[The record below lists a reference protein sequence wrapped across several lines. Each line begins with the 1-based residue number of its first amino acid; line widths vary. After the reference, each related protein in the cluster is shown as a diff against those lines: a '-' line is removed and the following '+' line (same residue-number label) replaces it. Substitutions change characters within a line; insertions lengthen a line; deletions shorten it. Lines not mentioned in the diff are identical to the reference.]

1 MRDEAGF
8 DGAQV
13 WFGLQ
18 LGELSV
24 DIAPVL
30 HQLQPLDGFHVT
42 CGKLAVDVGFA
53 CSERLRAD
61 LATPFRLV
69 GLQRIEIVP
78 HRSGFDAARSDRG
91 FVLVGHGSFGH
102 GACISAESSDGGICG
117 SVVPCLSPNRRLL
130 GRVSCLF
137 DTSTHVQTAQI
148 AQCGIGAPTD
158 TVRDMATASSDDD
171 IALARELFEAWD
183 SGNGVSKSEL
193 ERRTWGDGSSH
204 GRRFDRFVRTLLGAE
219 TSRPS
224 KQSDRIADLEAQIR
238 SLGAQPVG
246 AAEAE
251 WQVHLQQAR
260 ASCMEA
266 LRVWNDP
273 TSSFRTGAFALLFVT
288 AWNSL
293 ASALL
298 QREGKEWRH
307 LDDTGVPVLVN
318 GAEQSLSTGELVAEA
333 FGGDDYRGTREN
345 LGKWIELRNAVA
357 HRHLPG
363 LDAQVIPLA
372 QSGLLNIENAL
383 VDVFGAEY
391 TLGEQ
396 LSVPLQLSGFRD
408 PGVLSSLKKLQS
420 SLPPEVQSVL
430 AAADAAPAE
439 LLSDPTY
446 MLRVAFIPVVPGS
459 GRSPDSVAYFV
470 PPGEVPTELAE
481 TLERYVVL
489 AKPTARPNFKAT
501 DVIREVQRRG
511 DFKFN
516 TQQHLQACR
525 NLGVRPPA
533 GEPETTLD
541 VRYAE
546 YISSFKLHLYSQA
559 WIDRLVTEFA
569 APERFVELTGRP
581 AVPLDTS

>member
-1 MRDEAGF
+1 MRNEPRF
-8 DGAQV
+8 DGGHV
-13 WFGLQ
+13 GFGCEV
-18 LGELSV
+18 GEPLFDVS
-24 DIAPVL
+24 AVL
-30 HQLQPLDGFHVT
+30 HQLQPLDGLHGAG
-42 CGKLAVDVGFA
+42 GKLRIDV
-53 CSERLRAD
+53 CSARHERLRAD
-61 LATPFRLV
+61 LATPFRLADLKRV
-69 GLQRIEIVP
+69 EIIAHRRGL
-78 HRSGFDAARSDRG
+78 DATRGDRR
-91 FVLVGHGSFGH
+91 FVLLGHGSFGH
-102 GACISAESSDGGICG
+102 SACLSAEAVGLGNF
-117 SVVPCLSPNRRLL
+117 SPACPRLPPYQRLL
-130 GRVSCLF
+130 CGVSCRSGA
-137 DTSTHVQTAQI
+137 STHLWTASF
-148 AQCGIGAPTD
+148 ALCGIEAPTD
-158 TVRDMATASSDDD
+158 TVRDMATMPNEAD
-171 IALARELFEAWD
+171 IALARELFETWD

-193 ERRTWGDGSSH
+193 ERLTWGDGSSH
-204 GRRFDRFVRTLLGAE
+204 GRRFDRFVRTLLGVE

-246 AAEAE
+246 AAEVE

-293 ASALL
+293 ALALL

-318 GAEQSLSTGELVAEA
+318 GAEQSLSTGKLVAEA

-391 TLGEQ
+391 TLGEH

-420 SLPPEVQSVL
+420 SLPPEVQAVL

-446 MLRVAFIPVVPGS
+446 VLRVAFIPVVPGS

-481 TLERYVVL
+481 TLEQYVVL
-489 AKPTARPNFKAT
+489 AKPTARPNHTAT
-501 DVIREVQRRG
+501 VVISEVQRRTG
-511 DFKFN
+511 LKFN
-516 TQQHLQACR
+516 VHDHLRACR
-525 NLGVRPPA
+525 QLGVRPPA
-533 GEPETTLD
+533 SEPEKTLD
-541 VRYAE
+541 IRHAE
-546 YISSFKLHLYSQA
+546 YISSLKRHLYSQA

-569 APERFVELTGRP
+569 TPERFAELTGRP
-581 AVPLDTS
+581 AVPIDSA